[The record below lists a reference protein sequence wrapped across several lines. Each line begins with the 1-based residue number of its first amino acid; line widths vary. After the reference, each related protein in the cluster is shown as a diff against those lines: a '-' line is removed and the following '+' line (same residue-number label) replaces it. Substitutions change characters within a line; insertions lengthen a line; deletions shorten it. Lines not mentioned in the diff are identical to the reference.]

1 MVAAAKLQAQKAAN
15 DFKDFSECRMT
26 GKYSTMVKNNEYAS
40 AGLAPAMSVDGKV
53 TTEKVSF
60 VMEKM
65 DKKEREA
72 LLGKA
77 PKFMSYENMKGMAVK
92 AAVAMTEKALDQVG
106 EELGDLAKQA
116 KELTDGAAEGV
127 VAIAESGVGD
137 MVGEQ
142 LAAAGEAVGEGIA
155 AKVDAAVDEAV
166 DKAVDKA
173 TGAVHAQV
181 DHAVEQVM
189 DKGEYYKNK
198 IAALD
203 KRKPPPFDPKKEGCI
218 KVMDK
223 GTKEVC
229 ARTKYPHATCM
240 PHMHTHARCHMHV
253 HVLVRMAGALS
264 GSRRPFPH

>member
-40 AGLAPAMSVDGKV
+40 AGLAPTMSVDGKV

-92 AAVAMTEKALDQVG
+92 AAVVVAEKAIEKALEKVG
-106 EELGDLAKQA
+106 EQLG
-116 KELTDGAAEGV
+116 EHFECTEGLTDAAADSLD
-127 VAIAESGVGD
+127 AIAESGVGG

-142 LAAAGEAVGEGIA
+142 LAAALGPAAMKLAVAKLRPLLEKKLPSPLTWPDVEPALLLIDTPPSSVSPSCASLRPRLSA
-155 AKVDAAVDEAV
+155 A
-166 DKAVDKA
+166 
-173 TGAVHAQV
+173 
-181 DHAVEQVM
+181 
-189 DKGEYYKNK
+189 
-198 IAALD
+198 
-203 KRKPPPFDPKKEGCI
+203 C
-218 KVMDK
+218 
-223 GTKEVC
+223 
-229 ARTKYPHATCM
+229 
-240 PHMHTHARCHMHV
+240 
-253 HVLVRMAGALS
+253 LV
-264 GSRRPFPH
+264 SRRPRYDLSSRRPRTLRRR